1 MFFKRGIVIL
11 MKKFNFAE
19 QIVTL
24 NKNWKSVKGALRKSV
39 SVYLNGNFIVFG
51 EILFYNKNR

>member
-19 QIVTL
+19 QIVTIKQKL
-24 NKNWKSVKGALRKSV
+24 
-39 SVYLNGNFIVFG
+39 
-51 EILFYNKNR
+51 EIR